1 MLAAVYNLCCCYHCF
16 TCPDSQDVA
25 AQAALFWQVEK
36 PNGCNA
42 VQAQVE
48 RMGRDASDG
57 AQVQQQVQQQL
68 QAKERLL
75 DEVTDA
81 NKQLQVCFTLLA
93 YV

>member
-1 MLAAVYNLCCCYHCF
+1 M
-16 TCPDSQDVA
+16 
-25 AQAALFWQVEK
+25 EK

-48 RMGRDASDG
+48 RMGKDASDA
-57 AQVQQQVQQQL
+57 AQKQQQVQQQL

-75 DEVTDA
+75 GEVTNA

>member
-1 MLAAVYNLCCCYHCF
+1 
-16 TCPDSQDVA
+16 
-25 AQAALFWQVEK
+25 
-36 PNGCNA
+36 
-42 VQAQVE
+42 
-48 RMGRDASDG
+48 MGRDASDG
-57 AQVQQQVQQQL
+57 AQVQQQLQQQL